1 LNRQQRITRRQLL
14 LSAAALGLT
23 LLCPPLRSWSI
34 LAPSHDSLRTRLI
47 RLLLNQ
53 DSARIIGQ
61 AYVRVAPTEATPDV
75 LFNLLL
81 NALPA
86 ERRGLSTASDH
97 ELRRVLL
104 LSERQDFQEG
114 RIVSLDGWIASLTE
128 ARLCALAALR
138 RPTDV

>member
-1 LNRQQRITRRQLL
+1 MNGEQKIARRQLL
-14 LSAAALGLT
+14 LSAAALSLA
-23 LLCPPLRSWSI
+23 LLCPPLRFWSI
-34 LAPSHDSLRTRLI
+34 LTPSHGSLRARLI

-53 DSARIIGQ
+53 DSARMIGQ

-81 NALPA
+81 GALPA
-86 ERRGLSTASDH
+86 GHRNLSTASDH

-104 LSERQDFQEG
+104 LSEQQDFQEG

-128 ARLCALAALR
+128 ARLCALAALS